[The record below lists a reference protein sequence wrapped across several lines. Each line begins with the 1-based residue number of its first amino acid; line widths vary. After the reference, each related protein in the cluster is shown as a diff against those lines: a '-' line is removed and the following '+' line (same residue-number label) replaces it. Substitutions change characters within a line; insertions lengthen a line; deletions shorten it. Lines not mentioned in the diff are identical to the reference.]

1 MSNFVFV
8 LDTNY
13 QRLQP
18 THPAVARKLLKQ
30 NKAAIYRRYPFT
42 IILKRE
48 VKPVTQPVQLKI
60 DPGSKV
66 TGFALVQGDKVIW
79 GAQLTHRGQQIKRDL
94 DSRRT
99 IRRSR
104 RNRKRRYR
112 KPRFL
117 NRNPSQGRLA
127 PSLMHRVHTTI
138 TWVKRLIKLCPI
150 NGISQELVKF
160 DLMKINNPD
169 INGKEYQQGTRFSY
183 EVREY
188 LLEKWHRKC
197 AYCNAENIPLEV
209 EHIVPK
215 SKLGSNR
222 ISNLTLACH
231 RCNQKKGNQD
241 LKDFLTGKPDLLKRI
256 LSQTK
261 VPLKDAAAVNSTRW
275 QLFHQLKLTG
285 KPIETGSGGL
295 TKYNRCQLNIPK
307 SHYTDAA
314 CVGRVNSLTLLTN
327 KPLLISCKGHG
338 SRQYQRV
345 NKYGF
350 PSAKARQI
358 YALEWKTGDIAKFVK
373 AKGKN
378 QGIYVGRVLISG
390 KRNLEMRINKMRIS
404 GTPDKF
410 TKLFSKDGYAYE
422 F

>member
-1 MSNFVFV
+1 
-8 LDTNY
+8 
-13 QRLQP
+13 
-18 THPAVARKLLKQ
+18 
-30 NKAAIYRRYPFT
+30 
-42 IILKRE
+42 
-48 VKPVTQPVQLKI
+48 
-60 DPGSKV
+60 
-66 TGFALVQGDKVIW
+66 
-79 GAQLTHRGQQIKRDL
+79 
-94 DSRRT
+94 
-99 IRRSR
+99 
-104 RNRKRRYR
+104 
-112 KPRFL
+112 
-117 NRNPSQGRLA
+117 
-127 PSLMHRVHTTI
+127 MHRVHTTI
-138 TWVKRLIKLCPI
+138 TWVKRLI
-150 NGISQELVKF
+150 
-160 DLMKINNPD
+160 
-169 INGKEYQQGTRFSY
+169 
-183 EVREY
+183 
-188 LLEKWHRKC
+188 
-197 AYCNAENIPLEV
+197 
-209 EHIVPK
+209 
-215 SKLGSNR
+215 KLGSNR

-295 TKYNRCQLNIPK
+295 TKYNRCKLNIPK

-358 YALEWKTGDIAKFVK
+358 YDLEWKTGDIAKFVK